1 MKTKYCYYPL
11 VLSTLTLLSTV
22 AAFAQGNKHSVDLT
36 DAVQIGDTRLVP
48 GTYKVEWEGTGPAIQ
63 VSFERR
69 GKTVAT
75 VPATLKTNDDQ
86 ITQDAILTSAAKADA
101 NTRVLEEIDF
111 GRQKEAVV
119 FDEHPG
125 GM

>member
-1 MKTKYCYYPL
+1 MKAKSCYYPL
-11 VLSTLTLLSTV
+11 VLSTLTFLSSV
-22 AAFAQGNKHSVDLT
+22 AAFAQGNKHSVDIT
-36 DAVQIGDTRLVP
+36 DAVQIGDIRLAP
-48 GTYKVEWEGTGPAIQ
+48 GTYKLEWEGTGPAIQ

-75 VPATLKTNDDQ
+75 VPATLKTNDHQ
-86 ITQDAILTSAAKADA
+86 VTQDAIQTRAGQADP
-101 NTRVLEEIDF
+101 NTRMLEEIDF

>member
-1 MKTKYCYYPL
+1 MKTRYPQYL
-11 VLSTLTLLSTV
+11 VVLSTLTLLLPL
-22 AAFAQGNKHSVDLT
+22 AALAQDNKRSIDIT
-36 DAVQIGDTRLVP
+36 DAVQIGDAHLTP
-48 GTYKVEWEGTGPAIQ
+48 GTYRVEWQGNGPNVQ
-63 VSFERR
+63 VSFQRH

-86 ITQDAILTSAAKADA
+86 VTQDAVLTSATNANAD
-101 NTRVLEEIDF
+101 TRVLEEIDF